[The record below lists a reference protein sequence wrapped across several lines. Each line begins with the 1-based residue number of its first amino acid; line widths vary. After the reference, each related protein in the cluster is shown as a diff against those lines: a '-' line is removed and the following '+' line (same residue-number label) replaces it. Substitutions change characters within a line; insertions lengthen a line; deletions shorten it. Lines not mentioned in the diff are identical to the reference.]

1 MRRTASK
8 LKENFLNEKKKNKK
22 SLRRKNQ
29 NDVSTYPEL
38 DNNLTRKE
46 GTTNNKKTYPYQLQ
60 SSKSKKK
67 FSHHEHIDAINK
79 LK

>member
-29 NDVSTYPEL
+29 NDV
-38 DNNLTRKE
+38 
-46 GTTNNKKTYPYQLQ
+46 
-60 SSKSKKK
+60 
-67 FSHHEHIDAINK
+67 
-79 LK
+79 